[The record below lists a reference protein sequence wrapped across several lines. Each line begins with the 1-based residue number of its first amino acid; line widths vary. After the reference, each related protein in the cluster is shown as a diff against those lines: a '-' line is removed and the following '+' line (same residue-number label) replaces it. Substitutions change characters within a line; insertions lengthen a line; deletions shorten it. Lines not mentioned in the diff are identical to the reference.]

1 MRFDFFLRRL
11 EEEEVAREQAR
22 TRTSLPLLHPL
33 QIHILQITHTTDT
46 HFTDTHPT
54 DTHAID
60 GLHARDAHANY
71 WQLHADTHAKKKPQK
86 SAVEVL
92 LLHILITRR
101 YTSYIL
107 DRYTRYK

>member
-22 TRTSLPLLHPL
+22 TRTSLPLLHPYMCPYVYVSLYVARTRTSLPLQPL

-71 WQLHADTHAKKKPQK
+71 
-86 SAVEVL
+86 
-92 LLHILITRR
+92 
-101 YTSYIL
+101 
-107 DRYTRYK
+107 